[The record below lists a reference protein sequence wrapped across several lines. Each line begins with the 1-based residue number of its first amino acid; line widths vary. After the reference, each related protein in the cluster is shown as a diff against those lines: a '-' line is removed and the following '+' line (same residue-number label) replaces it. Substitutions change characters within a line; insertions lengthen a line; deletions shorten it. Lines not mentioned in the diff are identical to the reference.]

1 MPPLKQTE
9 TYCFTSLETGVSFTS
24 EVLEPG
30 KEFLLSGREVR
41 THGLRRE
48 QAEMCAPADKEG
60 PTS

>member
-1 MPPLKQTE
+1 M
-9 TYCFTSLETGVSFTS
+9 S

-48 QAEMCAPADKEG
+48 QAEMYAPADKEG